1 MKATRKNS
9 QKKNNEIDLTQP
21 GESTEQSLP
30 AAGLG
35 DAIASIAKPIAKV
48 IGLEDCNGC
57 KSRQERYNKLFPWLK
72 LSRDYTEDE
81 VDFIRSISSRQTM
94 KNDEVNRLFS
104 LYNEVFPS
112 RTPVKRCN
120 CPGMI
125 IKMIQRLESFL

>member
-21 GESTEQSLP
+21 GESTEQKLTS
-30 AAGLG
+30 AGLG
-35 DAIASIAKPIAKV
+35 DTIASITKA
-48 IGLEDCNGC
+48 IGIEPCEGC

-72 LSRDYTEDE
+72 LSRDYTQDE

-94 KNDEVNRLFS
+94 KNDEVNRLFD
-104 LYNEVFPS
+104 LYNSVFPS
-112 RTPVKRCN
+112 RNPVKRCN

>member
-1 MKATRKNS
+1 MKTTRKNS

-21 GESTEQSLP
+21 GESTNQTLP
-30 AAGLG
+30 SAGLG
-35 DAIASIAKPIAKV
+35 DTIASITKA
-48 IGLEDCNGC
+48 IGIEPCVGC

-81 VDFIRSISSRQTM
+81 VDFIRSIASRQTM
-94 KNDEVNRLFS
+94 KNDEVNRLFA

-112 RTPVKRCN
+112 KNPIQRCN

-125 IKMIQRLESFL
+125 IKMIQRLEGFL